1 MKWRCNIILAIMLG
15 FTQVSGA
22 WTRLTPEER
31 HFISIDG
38 SVGYASLTNS
48 SSELKSGSGV
58 AANFGVGYRLLYND
72 FLFSTG
78 VEGYYM
84 LNAQSMSDVRDEEN
98 FDIYPFP
105 EPMQNE
111 PLNIT
116 LHLQA
121 KDGNDLCQHANI
133 NIPILFGMERK
144 RFYFLA
150 GPKISLNLWGQAKT
164 QATVIAKGD
173 FSSQFIMP
181 DEMVDDITSRQFGP
195 HFVDSISAVHWKTDV
210 IAHLEIGYR
219 LGDVIFQTGA
229 DIPKPKQRFYIAL
242 YMDYGL
248 LNIRNQDATQKRL
261 KYNWDTTNSEYILTP
276 AVMSAELDKKND
288 KGEIISRAAIHQYSF
303 GIKATILFELPQSKP
318 CVMCKD
324 DLRRK
329 FSSSRSR
336 KNNIYKD

>member
-105 EPMQNE
+105 KPLENT

-116 LHLQA
+116 LHLNA
-121 KDGNDLCQHANI
+121 TEGYDLCQHANL
-133 NIPILFGMERK
+133 NIPVLFGMEYR

-150 GPKISLNLWGQAKT
+150 GPKVSVNLWGLARTK
-164 QATVIAKGD
+164 ATVIAKGD
-173 FSSQFIMP
+173 FSSEFIMP
-181 DEMVDDITSRQFGP
+181 DEMVDDIMSRQFGP
-195 HFVDSISAVHWKTDV
+195 HNVDSVAKIEWNTDV
-210 IAHLEIGYR
+210 IAHIEVGLR
-219 LGDVIFQTGA
+219 LGDVVFKTGA
-229 DIPKPKQRFYIAL
+229 DVPKPKQRYYIAFFF
-242 YMDYGL
+242 DYGL
-248 LNIRNQDATQKRL
+248 LNIRNQEASQKRL

-288 KGEIISRAAIHQYSF
+288 KGEIISRAAIHQYSL
-303 GIKATILFELPQSKP
+303 GIKATILFELPQKKP
-318 CVMCKD
+318 CVFCND
-324 DLRRK
+324 
-329 FSSSRSR
+329 
-336 KNNIYKD
+336 NNKLPTKRLQGLHVKED